1 MVNTAL
7 SIGGLAG
14 VLLSGGFIYWQI
26 GRYAAPQVPETLFDE
41 RRLFIAYAVG
51 LFVGAPLVFPFLFYL
66 AALRNGAL
74 DVALLDLFLLL
85 VGTELAAFLLRRARY
100 FGQDAAGPFYAL
112 GMRTGAA
119 GILTVALVT
128 GAFSAGTPALAEIP
142 VVFAQAVAVVAVSTS
157 AGYLAVRLP
166 ERRGLLAGSPVGAAF
181 FAVFGYAL
189 IGGAEVL
196 DPATGLASAL
206 LAIAGSTWVIFRLRD
221 TVLGRIPPP
230 SGVAPKPAGTSAYGR
245 VGRRTGPE

>member
-7 SIGGLAG
+7 SVGGLAG

-26 GRYAAPQVPETLFDE
+26 GRYAAPQVPETLFEE

-51 LFVGAPLVFPFLFYL
+51 LFVGAPLILPFLFYL
-66 AALRNGAL
+66 SALRNGAL

-85 VGTELAAFLLRRARY
+85 AGTEAAAYLTRRARY
-100 FGQDAAGPFYAL
+100 FGRDAAGPFYAL
-112 GMRTGAA
+112 SLRAGAA

-128 GAFSAGTPALAEIP
+128 GAFSPSAPQLAEIP
-142 VVFAQAVAVVAVSTS
+142 VVFAQAVAIIAVSTA
-157 AGYLAVRLP
+157 AGYLAIRLP
-166 ERRGLLAGSPVGAAF
+166 DRRGLLAGSPIGAAL

-196 DPATGLASAL
+196 DPATGFASAA
-206 LAIAGSTWVIFRLRD
+206 LAVAGSTWVIFRLRD

-230 SGVAPKPAGTSAYGR
+230 SGVVPKTASPSAYGR
-245 VGRRTGPE
+245 LERRSEPE